1 MPWKK
6 LLANVT
12 GSIDEALRL
21 RNVVMIKETVPSSWR
36 AGDSKVD
43 WVFKRTQKS
52 TLTTGDG

>member
-12 GSIDEALRL
+12 GSTEEELRL

-36 AGDSKVD
+36 AGDSKVV
-43 WVFKRTQKS
+43 WAIRES
-52 TLTTGDG
+52 ILNALTTGDG